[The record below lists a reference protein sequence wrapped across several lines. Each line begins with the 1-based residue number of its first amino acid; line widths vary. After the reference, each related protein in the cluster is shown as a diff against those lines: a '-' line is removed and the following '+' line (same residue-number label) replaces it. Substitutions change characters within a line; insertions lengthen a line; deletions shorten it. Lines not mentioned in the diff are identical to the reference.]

1 MVEIRAADRPLPPP
15 TIKTPVLQLASGGL
29 VSKMKEL
36 DSSELHTRDKWGG
49 ALHYAVSNDHAAAA
63 RWLLEQ
69 RGVGVDG
76 RTCHGHTALHIA
88 AHFGHGTLVDVLLA
102 AAASPDAVDKQGRA
116 PLHFAAAERK
126 ADVCTALLARGATA
140 ELADKHH
147 NSPVAYAQRAAATA
161 TGVARQRDS
170 LRTVKVLEEAA
181 RAVQRWFS
189 AARHADLAQLS
200 QLLAAA
206 GQQQQQPPPPI
217 LEARHVNYLLEARRR
232 GGTALHEAARRG
244 LLPTL
249 TWLLEAGADPH
260 SRSVPGGETPLH
272 LAVRH
277 TLLMQ
282 GDSTLGAVGIS
293 LAEKLLAHGAPP
305 LAADAQGYTALALL
319 TAHREAREA
328 YADGGAGSSCT
339 GLLGLAAR
347 LERAEL
353 LRRRW
358 RLFVRV
364 AGCVAPWHA
373 RARERAYAP
382 GGLGFHEVRTD
393 FEERARKAQRC
404 AEG

>member
-1 MVEIRAADRPLPPP
+1 MD
-15 TIKTPVLQLASGGL
+15 
-29 VSKMKEL
+29 KMEEL
-36 DSSELHTRDKWGG
+36 TASELHTKNKWGG
-49 ALHYAVSNDHAAAA
+49 ALHYAVHNDHVAAA
-63 RWLLEQ
+63 RWLLE
-69 RGVGVDG
+69 RGVAVDG
-76 RTCHGHTALHIA
+76 RTSNGHTALHIA

-102 AAASPDAVDKQGRA
+102 ASAAPDAVDKQGRA

-126 ADVCTALLARGATA
+126 ADVCTALLARGAA
-140 ELADKHH
+140 ADLADKHH

-161 TGVARQRDS
+161 TGVPRQRES

-189 AARHADLAQLS
+189 AARHADLAQLT

-206 GQQQQQPPPPI
+206 GQQQQPPAPVPPPPPPPT
-217 LEARHVNYLLEARRR
+217 LGAPNPKHMLEARRR

-260 SRSVPGGETPLH
+260 SRAVPGGETPLH

-277 TLLMQ
+277 LLSQ
-282 GDSTLGAVGIS
+282 GGGRDSSHRAVGVA

-305 LAADAQGYTALALL
+305 LAADTQGHTALALL
-319 TAHREAREA
+319 AAHLESNPRHLGPSQAPTEAREA
-328 YADGGAGSSCT
+328 YADGREGRQSEAST
-339 GLLGLAAR
+339 ALLGLAVR

-364 AGCVAPWHA
+364 AGCVAPWYA

-404 AEG
+404 ADG